1 MGTKVISFNEWKKT
15 DFISFNR
22 TMKGQ
27 IVTLMVHLV
36 SNKGQVSCY
45 SLTVCLFPRLQEA
58 MSIADVTGQQ
68 LIQFVITAQY
78 WERHRQLLWQTNN
91 WKLHKLQG
99 FWVFLE
105 GFGVF
110 EWFFFPT
117 PLFSAYLVTV
127 KVQRN
132 STQLFLRVWWL
143 KGFLLD

>member
-1 MGTKVISFNEWKKT
+1 
-15 DFISFNR
+15 
-22 TMKGQ
+22 MKGQ

-105 GFGVF
+105 GFGFF
-110 EWFFFPT
+110 EWFFFPKSFILCILSHCQST
-117 PLFSAYLVTV
+117 GKQYTV
-127 KVQRN
+127 V
-132 STQLFLRVWWL
+132 L
-143 KGFLLD
+143 KGLMA